1 MYVFRQELSVEESKW
16 SVINGCWQGCRAL
29 LFRSQQ
35 ATALC
40 EHEAPMRRPFT
51 GVTIAIICFALA
63 DCSHAPVL
71 PPAADIEAAYK
82 TSYIPPAGYGRV
94 YIFPINDRVLGRDH
108 LKTTDIYIGDN
119 KTFIC
124 QAKEGEFCAFDMT
137 ASQVPLLV
145 QWANVKI
152 IAQTVTI
159 ADGRAVFIKP
169 NWDKRPG
176 NYTSSPLMMFGA
188 IGGVL
193 AAATAEEPEPG
204 LHDVV
209 DAATAMSEIQSL
221 HLASITTEARGL
233 VRQEK

>member
-1 MYVFRQELSVEESKW
+1 MQ
-16 SVINGCWQGCRAL
+16 
-29 LFRSQQ
+29 RS
-35 ATALC
+35 
-40 EHEAPMRRPFT
+40 FT
-51 GVTIAIICFALA
+51 GSTAAIMCFAFA
-63 DCSHAPVL
+63 GCSHAPVP

-82 TSYIPPAGYGRV
+82 ASYIPPAGYGRV

-108 LKTTDIYIGDN
+108 LKTTDVYIGNN

-124 QAKEGEFCAFDMT
+124 QAKEGEFCAFDMV
-137 ASQVPLLV
+137 AGQVPLLV

-152 IAQTVTI
+152 IAQTVTVS
-159 ADGRAVFIKP
+159 DGTAIFIKP
-169 NWDKRPG
+169 DWDKRPD

-209 DAATAMSEIQSL
+209 DAAPAMSEIQSL
-221 HLASITTEARGL
+221 HLASITPEVRGQI
-233 VRQEK
+233 RQEK